1 MEYSYK
7 TCHRLNAH
15 ILRPTLFKPAYK
27 DRGKFNRLWRK
38 GGMTISQVVNQLYEK
53 YGKQKI

>member
-1 MEYSYK
+1 MGYSYK
-7 TCHRLNAH
+7 TCHRLNTH

-38 GGMTISQVVNQLYEK
+38 GGITLDQVVQQLYK
-53 YGKQKI
+53 YKNA